1 MWGKVPP
8 PFSKTDYTLLKLRKL
23 MATERPEGRRTRTGF
38 TIPEVESMF
47 RTALSWRV
55 TDRQLT
61 VSWFPKFEPITRLT
75 FLSQVFVYYTGILS
89 LGKRK
94 G

>member
-1 MWGKVPP
+1 MRLVSRIPTSRRNRRLRGTID
-8 PFSKTDYTLLKLRKL
+8 SQTEENSDQRKL
-23 MATERPEGRRTRTGF
+23 LIRENYYGR
-38 TIPEVESMF
+38 ILKPNHN
-47 RTALSWRV
+47 RV
-55 TDRQLT
+55 
-61 VSWFPKFEPITRLT
+61 SCFPKFEPITRLT